1 MTEWIDPGPGPH
13 LAVARQAGR
22 TAELLDLLWERDRNA
37 APPPYISVSQLR
49 VLYLVDREDG
59 IRMRA
64 LARLLTASP
73 PSVSRLVDRLQ
84 TLGFVERQPCHD
96 SRREVMLRVTST
108 GRDHLTHIRERR
120 DQVLLHA
127 LNTMPDHQRAALA
140 EGLAGLQQ
148 ALTSHPMLHLV
159 AEDTPPWGL
168 PTLRHDAP

>member
-1 MTEWIDPGPGPH
+1 MTEWIDPGPGPL

-22 TAELLDLLWERDRNA
+22 TTELLDVLWEQGRNA
-37 APPPYISVSQLR
+37 GPPPYISVSQLR

-64 LARLLTASP
+64 LTRLLAASP
-73 PSVSRLVDRLQ
+73 PSVSRLLDRLKA
-84 TLGFVERQPCHD
+84 LGFVERQPCHD
-96 SRREVMLRVTST
+96 SRREVMLRVTSA
-108 GRDHLTHIRERR
+108 GREHLAHIRERR
-120 DQVLLHA
+120 DQVLLQA
-127 LNTMPDHQRAALA
+127 LKAMPDHQRAALT

-168 PTLRHDAP
+168 PTLRPGTQ